1 MSHYKPD
8 PNKNIN
14 LTIDGRAVTV
24 PEGTRILEAARKI
37 NVRIPTLCEH
47 PDLCKRGVCRLCVVE
62 CDGRGKL
69 LAACANDVWEGVN
82 VVTHNL
88 RILGIR
94 KMIIELLLANH
105 PQECLSCIRS
115 TNCEL
120 QTLAADFGIRE
131 SCFRHDA
138 ADHSPPVIESETLVR
153 DMSKCVKCGRC
164 VEACQEVQ
172 TIRSINSSC
181 RSIHYGINT
190 PYNQALAEGPC
201 VFCGQCA
208 AVCPVGAIYG
218 YDQTAGTWAA
228 LNDKNR
234 HAIVQIAPSLSAAV
248 NDALGLP
255 AGTVSPGIMV
265 TALKRL
271 GFDKVFNGE
280 IVMSAAIAEANNEL
294 LNRMKNGL
302 SKLPMISACSAGG
315 IKFIEETYPDLAD
328 HLSSSKLPHQMF
340 GTMVKTADSPPLTA
354 VSVSACIAHKFKYLP
369 LKTADTIAIND
380 IKTSL
385 ISKYRRTA
393 AHSPD
398 CHDTDLVLTVSELA
412 TMFRQGGINVAGL
425 PETPFD
431 VFPGE
436 ALKTTAN
443 PGEIRNVQKIQ
454 VSEINLQGIKAK
466 ILMVYGFDNTRLI
479 MDSIRNGGCDASL
492 VHIMSCPWTGGQQPC
507 KNSGSAIQTL

>member
-8 PNKNIN
+8 PNKNVN
-14 LTIDGRAVTV
+14 LTINGIAVTV
-24 PEGTRILEAARKI
+24 PEGTRILEAARKV
-37 NVRIPTLCEH
+37 NVHIPTLCEH
-47 PDLCKRGVCRLCVVE
+47 PDLCKRGVCRICVVE

-82 VVTHNL
+82 IVTHNL
-88 RILGIR
+88 RILAIR

-105 PQECLSCIRS
+105 PQECLNCIRN

-138 ADHSPPVIESETLVR
+138 ADNKQPVIESETLVR

-172 TIRSINSSC
+172 TIRSINTSC
-181 RSIHYGINT
+181 RSINYGISA

-218 YDQTAGTWAA
+218 YDQSAKVWAA
-228 LNDKNR
+228 LHDKG
-234 HAIVQIAPSLSAAV
+234 HHTVIQIAPSLSAAV

-255 AGTVSPGIMV
+255 AGTVSPGVLV

-271 GFDKVFNGE
+271 GFNEVFNGE
-280 IVMSAAIAEANNEL
+280 IVMRAAIAEVNNEL
-294 LNRMKNGL
+294 LNRMKSGVA
-302 SKLPMISACSAGG
+302 KLPMISACSAGG

-328 HLSSSKLPHQMF
+328 HLSSCKLPQEMF
-340 GTMVKTADSPPLTA
+340 GTLAKTENSPPITA
-354 VSVSACIAHKFKYLP
+354 VSVSACIAQKFKYLP
-369 LKTADTIAIND
+369 LKTADTIAISD

-385 ISKYRRTA
+385 ISKYWRSA

-398 CHDTDLVLTVSELA
+398 CHDADLTLTVNEIVQ
-412 TMFRQGGINVAGL
+412 MFRQGGVKIAGL

-436 ALKTTAN
+436 APKTAAN
-443 PGEIRNVQKIQ
+443 SGEIKNAQKIQ
-454 VSEINLQGIKAK
+454 ITEINLQGIKAK
-466 ILMVYGFDNTRLI
+466 ILTVYGFANIRLI
-479 MDSIRNGGCDASL
+479 MDSIRNGECDASL
-492 VHIMSCPWTGGQQPC
+492 VHIMSCPWTGSQQPC
-507 KNSGSAIQTL
+507 KNSGSAI

>member
-1 MSHYKPD
+1 MSHYNPD
-8 PNKNIN
+8 PNKNVN
-14 LTIDGRAVTV
+14 LIIDGIAVTV

-47 PDLCKRGVCRLCVVE
+47 PDLCKRGICRLCVVE

-120 QTLAADFGIRE
+120 QTLAADFGISE
-131 SCFRHDA
+131 SCFSHDA
-138 ADHSPPVIESETLVR
+138 ADRRPPVIESETLVR

-172 TIRSINSSC
+172 TIRNINSSC
-181 RSIHYGINT
+181 RSIHYGISA
-190 PYNQALAEGPC
+190 PYNQALAEGSC

-218 YDQTAGTWAA
+218 YDQSAKAWAA
-228 LNDKNR
+228 LHDKKN
-234 HAIVQIAPSLSAAV
+234 HVVIQIAPSLSAAV
-248 NDALGLP
+248 NDAFGFP
-255 AGTVSPGIMV
+255 AGTVSPGVLI

-271 GFDKVFNGE
+271 GFNKIFNGE
-280 IVMSAAIAEANNEL
+280 IVMSAAMAELHNEL

-315 IKFIEETYPDLAD
+315 IKFIEESYPDLAD
-328 HLSSSKLPHQMF
+328 HLSSCDSPQQMF
-340 GTMVKTADSPPLTA
+340 GTLARTADSPPTTA
-354 VSVSACIAHKFKYLP
+354 VSVFACIAQKFKYRQ
-369 LKTADTIAIND
+369 
-380 IKTSL
+380 S
-385 ISKYRRTA
+385 A
-393 AHSPD
+393 AHSPN
-398 CHDTDLVLTVSELA
+398 CHDADLVLTVNELVQ
-412 TMFRQGGINVAGL
+412 MFRQGGVNIAGL

-431 VFPGE
+431 IYAE
-436 ALKTTAN
+436 APPKNKINSVNLRD
-443 PGEIRNVQKIQ
+443 IQKGIQ
-454 VSEINLQGIKAK
+454 EAEINLRGTKVK
-466 ILMVYGFDNTRLI
+466 MLTVYGFAHARVV
-479 MDSIRNGGCDASL
+479 MDSVRKGECNADL
-492 VHIMSCPWTGGQQPC
+492 VKIMSCPWTGSQQPC
-507 KNSGSAIQTL
+507 ENSN

>member
-8 PNKNIN
+8 PHKNVN
-14 LTIDGRAVTV
+14 LTINGIAVTV
-24 PEGTRILEAARKI
+24 PEGTRILEAARKVNI
-37 NVRIPTLCEH
+37 HIPTLCEH
-47 PDLCKRGVCRLCVVE
+47 PDLCKRGVCRVCVVE

-88 RILGIR
+88 RILAIR
-94 KMIIELLLANH
+94 KMIVELLLANH
-105 PQECLSCIRS
+105 PQECLSCIRN

-120 QTLAADFGIRE
+120 QTLAADFNIRE

-138 ADHSPPVIESETLVR
+138 ADNKPPVIESETLVR

-172 TIRSINSSC
+172 TIRSINTSC
-181 RSIHYGINT
+181 RSINYGISA
-190 PYNQALAEGPC
+190 PYNQALAEGSC

-218 YDQTAGTWAA
+218 YDQSAKVWAA
-228 LNDKNR
+228 LRDKE
-234 HAIVQIAPSLSAAV
+234 HHTVIQIAPSLSAAV

-255 AGTVSPGIMV
+255 AGTVSPGVLV

-271 GFDKVFNGE
+271 GFNKVFNGE
-280 IVMSAAIAEANNEL
+280 IVKSAAIAEVNNEL
-294 LNRMKNGL
+294 LDRMKNGL

-328 HLSSSKLPHQMF
+328 HLSSYKSPQQVF
-340 GTMVKTADSPPLTA
+340 GTLARTEDSPPITA
-354 VSVSACIAHKFKYLP
+354 VSVSACIAQKFKYRRS
-369 LKTADTIAIND
+369 ADN
-380 IKTSL
+380 
-385 ISKYRRTA
+385 
-393 AHSPD
+393 SPD
-398 CHDTDLVLTVSELA
+398 CHDADLTLTVNEIVQ
-412 TMFRQGGINVAGL
+412 MFRQGGVNIAGL

-431 VFPGE
+431 VFPGGTPKM
-436 ALKTTAN
+436 AAN
-443 PGEIRNVQKIQ
+443 SEQIRDAQKIQ
-454 VSEINLQGIKAK
+454 ISEINLQGIKAK
-466 ILMVYGFDNTRLI
+466 ILTVYGYANTRLI
-479 MDSIRNGGCDASL
+479 MDTIRNGGCDASL

-507 KNSGSAIQTL
+507 RNSGSAI

>member
-1 MSHYKPD
+1 
-8 PNKNIN
+8 
-14 LTIDGRAVTV
+14 
-24 PEGTRILEAARKI
+24 
-37 NVRIPTLCEH
+37 
-47 PDLCKRGVCRLCVVE
+47 VE

-82 VVTHNL
+82 IVTHNL

-94 KMIIELLLANH
+94 KMIVELLLANH
-105 PQECLSCIRS
+105 PQECLNCIRS

-120 QTLAADFGIRE
+120 QTLAANLGIRE

-138 ADHSPPVIESETLVR
+138 ADRSPPVIESETLVR

-172 TIRSINSSC
+172 TIHSINSSC
-181 RSIHYGINT
+181 RSIHYGISA
-190 PYNQALAEGPC
+190 PYNQALADGPC

-218 YDQTAGTWAA
+218 HDQTAEAWAA

-234 HAIVQIAPSLSAAV
+234 PAVVQIAPSLSAAV

-255 AGTVSPGIMV
+255 VGTVNLGALV

-271 GFDKVFNGE
+271 GFDKVFNSE
-280 IVMSAAIAEANNEL
+280 IVMSAAIAEVNGEL
-294 LNRMKNGL
+294 LNRMKSND
-302 SKLPMISACSAGG
+302 KLPMISACSAGG

-328 HLSSSKLPHQMF
+328 HLSVCTLPQQMF
-340 GTMVKTADSPPLTA
+340 GTLVKTAGSAPMTA
-354 VSVSACIAHKFKYLP
+354 VSVSACIAHKFKY
-369 LKTADTIAIND
+369 
-380 IKTSL
+380 
-385 ISKYRRTA
+385 RRSA

-398 CHDTDLVLTVSELA
+398 CPDTDLVLTVSEL
-412 TMFRQGGINVAGL
+412 TMMFRQGGIDVAGL

-436 ALKTTAN
+436 APKTATN
-443 PGEIRNVQKIQ
+443 RGESGDIQKIQ

-466 ILMVYGFDNTRLI
+466 ILTVYGFANTRLI
-479 MDSIRNGGCDASL
+479 MDSIRMGGCDASL
-492 VHIMSCPWTGGQQPC
+492 VHIMSCPWTGSQQPC
-507 KNSGSAIQTL
+507 KNSGSAIQIL

>member
-8 PNKNIN
+8 PHKNIN
-14 LTIDGRAVTV
+14 LTIDGIAVTV
-24 PEGTRILEAARKI
+24 PEGTRILEAARKAH
-37 NVRIPTLCEH
+37 VRIPTLCDY

-82 VVTHNL
+82 IVTNNL
-88 RILGIR
+88 RILSIR

-120 QTLAADFGIRE
+120 QTLAIDFGIRE

-138 ADHSPPVIESETLVR
+138 ADHRPPVIESETLVR
-153 DMSKCVKCGRC
+153 DMNKCVKCGRC
-164 VEACQEVQ
+164 VEVCQEVQ

-181 RSIHYGINT
+181 RSVHYAINT
-190 PYNQALAEGPC
+190 PYNQALADGPC

-218 YDQTAGTWAA
+218 HDQTAETWAA

-234 HAIVQIAPSLSAAV
+234 HVVIQVAPSLSAAV

-255 AGTVSPGIMV
+255 AGTVSTGALI

-271 GFDKVFNGE
+271 GFNRVFNSE
-280 IVMSAAIAEANNEL
+280 IIMNAVMAEKNNEL
-294 LNRMKNGL
+294 LNRIKSNRA
-302 SKLPMISACSAGG
+302 LPMISACSAGG
-315 IKFIEETYPDLAD
+315 IKFIEDNYPDLAG
-328 HLSSSKLPHQMF
+328 HLSSCKSPQQMF
-340 GTMVKTADSPPLTA
+340 GTLAKAADSSSTTA
-354 VSVSACIAHKFKYLP
+354 VSVFGCIAQKFKYQR
-369 LKTADTIAIND
+369 
-380 IKTSL
+380 S
-385 ISKYRRTA
+385 A

-398 CHDTDLVLTVSELA
+398 CYNTDLTLTIKEIVQ
-412 TMFRQGGINVAGL
+412 MFRQGGINIAGL

-431 VFPGE
+431 VCAE
-436 ALKTTAN
+436 APPENKIN
-443 PGEIRNVQKIQ
+443 YINFEDIQSGIQK
-454 VSEINLQGIKAK
+454 SEINLQETKVK
-466 ILMVYGFDNTRLI
+466 ILTVFGFAHARLI
-479 MDSIRNGGCDASL
+479 MDSIRKGGGFDADL
-492 VHIMSCPWTGGQQPC
+492 VHIKSCPWTDGQQPC
-507 KNSGSAIQTL
+507 KNSVPTIQTL

>member
-8 PNKNIN
+8 PNKNVN
-14 LTIDGRAVTV
+14 LTIDGIAVTV
-24 PEGTRILEAARKI
+24 PEGTRILEAARKV
-37 NVRIPTLCEH
+37 NVCIPTLCEH

-82 VVTHNL
+82 IVTNNL

-94 KMIIELLLANH
+94 KMIVELLLANH

-131 SCFRHDA
+131 SPFRHDA
-138 ADHSPPVIESETLVR
+138 ADRRPPVIESETLVR
-153 DMSKCVKCGRC
+153 DMNKCVKCGRC

-181 RSIHYGINT
+181 RSIHYGISA
-190 PYNQALAEGPC
+190 PYHQSLAEGPC

-218 YDQTAGTWAA
+218 HDQTAEAWIA
-228 LNDKNR
+228 LNDKNC
-234 HAIVQIAPSLSAAV
+234 HTVIQIVPSLSTAV
-248 NDALGLP
+248 NDALDLP
-255 AGTVSPGIMV
+255 AGTVSPGVMI

-271 GFDKVFNGE
+271 GFDQVFNSE
-280 IVMSAAIAEANNEL
+280 IVMNAATAKENGEL
-294 LNRMKNGL
+294 LNRIKNGG
-302 SKLPMISACSAGG
+302 KLPMITVCSAGG
-315 IKFIEETYPDLAD
+315 IKFIADSYPDLSA
-328 HLSSSKLPHQMF
+328 HLSPCSQSQQMLSALAR
-340 GTMVKTADSPPLTA
+340 TADSSPITA
-354 VSVSACIAHKFKYLP
+354 ITVSACIAQKFKYLR
-369 LKTADTIAIND
+369 
-380 IKTSL
+380 S
-385 ISKYRRTA
+385 A

-398 CHDTDLVLTVSELA
+398 GHDTGLTLTVSEIVR
-412 TMFRQGGINVAGL
+412 MFRQGGVNVAGL
-425 PETPFD
+425 PEAPFD

-436 ALKTTAN
+436 APPENKTN
-443 PGEIRNVQKIQ
+443 FENLRDIQEGIQK
-454 VSEINLQGIKAK
+454 SEINLQGTKIK
-466 ILMVYGFDNTRLI
+466 LLTVYGFAPARLI
-479 MDSIRNGGCDASL
+479 MDSIRKGECDASL

-507 KNSGSAIQTL
+507 KNSN

>member
-8 PNKNIN
+8 PNKNVN
-14 LTIDGRAVTV
+14 LTIDGMAVTV
-24 PEGTRILEAARKI
+24 PEGTRILEAARKV

-105 PQECLSCIRS
+105 PQDCLNCIRS

-131 SCFRHDA
+131 SCFRHNA
-138 ADHSPPVIESETLVR
+138 ADNKPPVIESETLVR

-181 RSIHYGINT
+181 RSINYGINT

-218 YDQTAGTWAA
+218 HDQTAEVWAA
-228 LNDKNR
+228 LHNKEN
-234 HAIVQIAPSLSAAV
+234 HVVIQIAPSLSAAV

-255 AGTVSPGIMV
+255 AGTVSPGVLV

-271 GFDKVFNGE
+271 GFNKIFNGE
-280 IVMSAAIAEANNEL
+280 IIMSAAIAEVNNEL
-294 LNRMKNGL
+294 LERMKNGVA
-302 SKLPMISACSAGG
+302 KLPMISACSSGG
-315 IKFIEETYPDLAD
+315 IKFVEETYPDLAE
-328 HLSSSKLPHQMF
+328 HLSSCKSPQQMF
-340 GTMVKTADSPPLTA
+340 GTLVKTADSPPVTA
-354 VSVSACIAHKFKYLP
+354 VSVSTCIARKFKYRQS
-369 LKTADTIAIND
+369 A
-380 IKTSL
+380 
-385 ISKYRRTA
+385 
-393 AHSPD
+393 D
-398 CHDTDLVLTVSELA
+398 CHDADFTLTVNEIAQML
-412 TMFRQGGINVAGL
+412 RQGGVNVAGL

-436 ALKTTAN
+436 APKTVTN
-443 PGEIRNVQKIQ
+443 PGQIRDAQKIQ
-454 VSEINLQGIKAK
+454 ISEINLQGIKAK
-466 ILMVYGFDNTRLI
+466 VLTVYGYANIRLI

-492 VHIMSCPWTGGQQPC
+492 VQIMSCPWTGSQQPC
-507 KNSGSAIQTL
+507 RNSGSAI

>member
-8 PNKNIN
+8 PNKNVN
-14 LTIDGRAVTV
+14 LTIDGIAVAV
-24 PEGTRILEAARKI
+24 PEGTRILEAARKV

-47 PDLCKRGVCRLCVVE
+47 PDLCKRGVCRICVVE

-94 KMIIELLLANH
+94 KMIVELLLANH
-105 PQECLSCIRS
+105 PQDCLNCIRS

-120 QTLAADFGIRE
+120 QTLAADLGIRE

-138 ADHSPPVIESETLVR
+138 ADHKPPVIESETLVR
-153 DMSKCVKCGRC
+153 DMNKCVKCGRC

-181 RSIHYGINT
+181 RSINYGINT

-218 YDQTAGTWAA
+218 HDQTAEVWAA
-228 LNDKNR
+228 LHNKEN
-234 HAIVQIAPSLSAAV
+234 HAVIQIAPSLSAAV

-255 AGTVSPGIMV
+255 AGTVSPGVLV

-271 GFDKVFNGE
+271 GFNKVYNGE
-280 IVMSAAIAEANNEL
+280 IVMSAATAAVYNEL
-294 LNRMKNGL
+294 LDRMKNGAA
-302 SKLPMISACSAGG
+302 KLPMISACSAGG
-315 IKFIEETYPDLAD
+315 IKFVEETYPDLAE
-328 HLSSSKLPHQMF
+328 HLSSRKPPQQIF
-340 GTMVKTADSPPLTA
+340 GTLAKTEDSSPITA
-354 VSVSACIAHKFKYLP
+354 VSVFACIARKFKYRQS
-369 LKTADTIAIND
+369 A
-380 IKTSL
+380 
-385 ISKYRRTA
+385 
-393 AHSPD
+393 D
-398 CHDTDLVLTVSELA
+398 CHDADVTLTVNEIA
-412 TMFRQGGINVAGL
+412 QMFHQGGVNIAGL

-431 VFPGE
+431 VLPGE
-436 ALKTTAN
+436 MPKTAVN
-443 PGEIRNVQKIQ
+443 PGEIRATQKIQ
-454 VSEINLQGIKAK
+454 ISEINLQGIKAK
-466 ILMVYGFDNTRLI
+466 VLTVYGFANTRLI

-492 VHIMSCPWTGGQQPC
+492 VRVMNCPWTGSQQPC
-507 KNSGSAIQTL
+507 KNSGSAI

>member
-14 LTIDGRAVTV
+14 LTIDGIAVTV

-138 ADHSPPVIESETLVR
+138 ADRRPPVIESETLVR
-153 DMSKCVKCGRC
+153 DMNKCVKCGRC

-172 TIRSINSSC
+172 TIRSINTSY
-181 RSIHYGINT
+181 RSINYGINT

-218 YDQTAGTWAA
+218 HDQTAEVWAA
-228 LNDKNR
+228 LHDKNR
-234 HAIVQIAPSLSAAV
+234 HAAIQITPSLSAAV

-255 AGTVSPGIMV
+255 AGTVSPGVMV

-280 IVMSAAIAEANNEL
+280 IVKNAAAAAENNEL
-294 LNRMKNGL
+294 LHRVKNKG
-302 SKLPMISACSAGG
+302 KLPMISACSAGG
-315 IKFIEETYPDLAD
+315 IKFIEDSYPDLAD
-328 HLSSSKLPHQMF
+328 HLPSCKSSQQIFATL
-340 GTMVKTADSPPLTA
+340 VKTEDSAPVTA
-354 VSVSACIAHKFKYLP
+354 VSVSACIARKFKH
-369 LKTADTIAIND
+369 
-380 IKTSL
+380 
-385 ISKYRRTA
+385 RRSA

-398 CHDTDLVLTVSELA
+398 CHDTDITLTVNEIA
-412 TMFRQGGINVAGL
+412 QMFRQGGVTIAGL

-431 VFPGE
+431 RYEE
-436 ALKTTAN
+436 APPENKTN
-443 PGEIRNVQKIQ
+443 PVNCAEVQKGVQ
-454 VSEINLQGIKAK
+454 EAEINLQGTKIK
-466 ILMVYGFDNTRLI
+466 ILTVYGFAQARAV
-479 MDSIRNGGCDASL
+479 MDSVRKSECNADL
-492 VHIMSCPWTGGQQPC
+492 VHIMNCPWTGSQQPC
-507 KNSGSAIQTL
+507 KNNGTTIQTL

>member
-8 PNKNIN
+8 PNKNVN
-14 LTIDGRAVTV
+14 LTINGIAVTV
-24 PEGTRILEAARKI
+24 PEGTRILEAARKV

-47 PDLCKRGVCRLCVVE
+47 PGLCKRGVCRVCVVE

-82 VVTHNL
+82 IVTHNL
-88 RILGIR
+88 RILAIR
-94 KMIIELLLANH
+94 KMIVELLLANH

-120 QTLAADFGIRE
+120 QTLAAEFGVRE
-131 SCFRHDA
+131 SCFRQDA
-138 ADHSPPVIESETLVR
+138 ADRGQPVIESETLVR

-181 RSIHYGINT
+181 RSINYGINT
-190 PYNQALAEGPC
+190 PYNQALADGPC
-201 VFCGQCA
+201 VFCGQCT

-218 YDQTAGTWAA
+218 YDQTASVWAA
-228 LNDKNR
+228 LHNKE
-234 HAIVQIAPSLSAAV
+234 HHTVVQIAPSLSVVV

-255 AGTVSPGIMV
+255 AGTVNPGVMV

-271 GFDKVFNGE
+271 GFNKVFNGD
-280 IVMSAAIAEANNEL
+280 IVMSAAIAEVNNEL
-294 LNRMKNGL
+294 LDRMKNRT

-328 HLSSSKLPHQMF
+328 HLSSCKSPQQMF
-340 GTMVKTADSPPLTA
+340 GTLARTADSPPITA
-354 VSVSACIAHKFKYLP
+354 VSVSACIAQKFKYRQ
-369 LKTADTIAIND
+369 N
-380 IKTSL
+380 
-385 ISKYRRTA
+385 
-393 AHSPD
+393 SPD
-398 CHDTDLVLTVSELA
+398 SHDADFTLTVNEITQMLH
-412 TMFRQGGINVAGL
+412 QGGVNIAGL

-431 VFPGE
+431 VLPGE
-436 ALKTTAN
+436 APKTVTN
-443 PGEIRNVQKIQ
+443 PGQIRDAQKIQ
-454 VSEINLQGIKAK
+454 ISEINLQGIKAK
-466 ILMVYGFDNTRLI
+466 ILTVYGFANTRLI

-492 VHIMSCPWTGGQQPC
+492 VHIMSCPWTGSQQPC
-507 KNSGSAIQTL
+507 KNSGSAI